1 MDKLV
6 IILLVVLI
14 VLVLAAIVLIIKN
27 KPQSM
32 DNASGEETGEKL
44 AKAVSL
50 LDQKLDINAQRS
62 DNSFHKI
69 SEQMHGLTEK
79 NYENECLA

>member
-50 LDQKLDINAQRS
+50 LDQKL
-62 DNSFHKI
+62 
-69 SEQMHGLTEK
+69 
-79 NYENECLA
+79 ENF